1 VEECTR
7 AEIGV
12 GAAIAIGSQGEK
24 GKIALLVIS
33 VTINSEAMRIL
44 DSLAT
49 NQEPCAGEERK
60 NKEIVTKKK
69 QSPIRFMRSVN
80 RPEVKED

>member
-1 VEECTR
+1 M
-7 AEIGV
+7 

-33 VTINSEAMRIL
+33 VTINSEAIRIL

-69 QSPIRFMRSVN
+69 QSPIRFIRSVN